1 MHYLQ
6 LIRYKNLILL
16 ALMQL
21 VFRFGFLKQNDIWL
35 SLANWQYC
43 LLVLATM
50 LLAAGG
56 YVINDIFDQD
66 TDSINKPKKLI
77 VGNTITEANAY
88 NFYAALTIAGVSIG
102 FYLSNVI
109 EKPSFATLFILIAA
123 LLYFYATTLKQIALV
138 GNIAVALLLGFSVI
152 IIGIFDLY
160 PATYD
165 GNQEQMATYFSILF
179 DYAKFAFS
187 INLIREIVKD
197 IEDYEGDNAVGLKTL
212 PVLFGIKKT
221 AIASAVL
228 LLIPIFY
235 LLYYTNTYLMQN
247 NLYYGTIYLLV
258 FAIAPLLFCAVQ
270 LFTANEK
277 KHFHLISTL
286 LKWIIFFGIFS
297 IVVITLNI
305 KNNA

>member
-21 VFRFGFLKQNDIWL
+21 VFRFGFLKQNDIPL
-35 SLANWQYC
+35 SLTNWQYY
-43 LLVLATM
+43 LLVLATV
-50 LLAAGG
+50 LIAAGG

-77 VGNTITEANAY
+77 VGKSITEAKAY

-197 IEDYEGDNAVGLKTL
+197 IEDYEGDNAVELKTL
-212 PVLFGIKKT
+212 PVIFGIKKT
-221 AIASAVL
+221 AIASAIL
-228 LLIPIFY
+228 LLIPILY

-297 IVVITLNI
+297 IMVITLNI